1 MVAEIDI
8 PTDIV
13 GNLAR
18 VHERIAAAATDAGH
32 SPDAVTLVAV
42 TKFHTAD
49 RVRDAIKAGHR
60 VFGENR
66 VQDAE
71 AKYPDLKREYPD
83 LRLHAIGPLQRNKVR
98 RAVALFDVIE
108 TLDRPRIARA
118 IASEM
123 EEAGRR
129 PDCLIEVNTG
139 EEPQKGGIMP
149 AEADAFIRL
158 CRDDLGLPVLGLMCV
173 PPLEDE
179 PSLHFALLREIAARN
194 AVQELSMGMTADFEI
209 AIRFGA
215 TLVRLGT
222 AIFGERRSF
231 SPSQD

>member
-18 VHERIAAAATDAGH
+18 VHERIAAAATDAGR

-42 TKFHTAD
+42 TKFHIAD